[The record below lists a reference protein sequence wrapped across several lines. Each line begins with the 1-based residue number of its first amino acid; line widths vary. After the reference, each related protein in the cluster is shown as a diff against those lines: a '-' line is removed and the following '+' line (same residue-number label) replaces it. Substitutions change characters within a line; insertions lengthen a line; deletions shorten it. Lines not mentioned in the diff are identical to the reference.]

1 MWRPH
6 LGFAEN
12 TEIAGRCKA
21 GASNHF
27 GEEFDEQE
35 DCRLWS
41 TGLNV
46 LREGEGVSFTEQ
58 D

>member
-1 MWRPH
+1 MERPH

-12 TEIAGRCKA
+12 TEIAGRRKA

-35 DCRLWS
+35 DCRL
-41 TGLNV
+41 
-46 LREGEGVSFTEQ
+46 
-58 D
+58 